1 MKRTKVKSIGELLQS
16 YLRQE
21 GLETPLAQHRIL
33 DEWNNAVGPA
43 LASYVSDM
51 FIRNQTLHVFLK
63 SPALRQNLM
72 MRRSELVRDLNR
84 RVGMQVITNIELH

>member
-1 MKRTKVKSIGELLQS
+1 MQRTKVKSIGELLQA

-21 GLETPLAQHRIL
+21 GLETPLAQHRVL
-33 DEWNNAVGPA
+33 DEWNNAVGPGYA
-43 LASYVSDM
+43 HYVSEM

-72 MRRSELVRDLNR
+72 MRRTELVRELNR
-84 RVGMQVITNIELH
+84 RVGMQVITDIQLH

>member
-16 YLRQE
+16 YLRME

-33 DEWNNAVGPA
+33 DEWNNVVGQGFA
-43 LASYVSDM
+43 HYVSDI

-72 MRRSELVRDLNR
+72 MRRTTLVQELNQ

>member
-1 MKRTKVKSIGELLQS
+1 MKRKQAKSIGELLQA

-33 DEWNNAVGPA
+33 AEWNNAVGPA
-43 LASYVSDM
+43 YAAYVSDM

-72 MRRSELVRDLNR
+72 MRRMELVRELNR
-84 RVGMQVITNIELH
+84 RVGMQVITDIQLH

>member
-1 MKRTKVKSIGELLQS
+1 MKRTKVKSIGELLQT

-21 GLETPLAQHRIL
+21 GLETPLAQHRIV
-33 DEWNNAVGPA
+33 DEWNNVIGPA
-43 LASYVSDM
+43 MAHYTGDV

-72 MRRSELVRDLNR
+72 MRRTALVQELNR
-84 RVGMQVITNIELH
+84 RVGMQVITTIELH

>member
-1 MKRTKVKSIGELLQS
+1 MRRTKAKSIGELLRA

-33 DEWNNAVGPA
+33 DEWKNVLGPGIER
-43 LASYVSDM
+43 YTGDM

-72 MRRSELVRDLNR
+72 MRRTALVRDLNQ
-84 RVGMQVITNIELH
+84 RVGMQVITDIELH

>member
-1 MKRTKVKSIGELLQS
+1 MKQRKAKSIGEILRA

-33 DEWNNAVGPA
+33 EEWNNVIGTAFAPYVG
-43 LASYVSDM
+43 DM

-72 MRRSELVRDLNR
+72 MRRTELVRELNR
-84 RVGMQVITNIELH
+84 RVGMQVITNIQLH